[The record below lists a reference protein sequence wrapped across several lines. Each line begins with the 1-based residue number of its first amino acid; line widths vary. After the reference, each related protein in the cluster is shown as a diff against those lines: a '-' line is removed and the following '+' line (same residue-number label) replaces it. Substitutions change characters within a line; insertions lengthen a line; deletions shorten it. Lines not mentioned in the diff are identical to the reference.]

1 MAFLGSLGKALGL
14 DSEFG
19 KGLIAGTA
27 TGFAEGFE
35 DDIKRSK
42 DNVDNL
48 LAISYK
54 GAVAD
59 KKRRDQELKANK
71 EIIDEIV
78 GNLSVSQSKDKQ
90 SVLEA
95 TRGLIDKYNL
105 KGALQYSQ
113 NLKTQWAKTNRDP
126 FDAIEIGERTN
137 HSTPLSAELLSESIT
152 DPITIPDIQQ
162 MAKNANVGI
171 MKVFGS
177 TDEKVERIGNR
188 AKDMIKAYG
197 IDINAN
203 NLDLPPAAKVNISPL
218 IMGTLDNPVH
228 EIIRIQ
234 NYLEVNKDTITPK
247 EEKLALSMLDAQ
259 RAIINTDRKIRE
271 ARIPK
276 PLDRAEYRAFRLG
289 VLELFGQELNFKA
302 SYDEKKEK
310 YVTLGLQKEKEEV
323 VFKYV
328 NDLMDKIDDA
338 AKAGAVGAKQNTM
351 RIIQES
357 IFGNKALTLV
367 DGILTTDSTTK
378 LFSDEDARILG
389 MSTRPLVVNNT
400 RTGNNNNN
408 IVANLDSQ
416 KLDLIRIVKEKG
428 FNSPEGT
435 EAVDA
440 LTEILIQ
447 QKELT
452 PNPYTD
458 QNQARRDAIEAI
470 KNTEVG
476 NTPRG

>member
-27 TGFAEGFE
+27 EGFETGFA

-48 LAISYK
+48 LAMSYK

-59 KKRRDQELKANK
+59 KKRRDKELKANK

-95 TRGLIDKYNL
+95 TRSLIDKYNL

-113 NLKTQWAKTNRDP
+113 NLKTQWSKTNRDP

-137 HSTPLSAELLSESIT
+137 HSTPLSSELLSESIT

-177 TDEKVERIGNR
+177 SDDKVERIGNR

-234 NYLEVNKDTITPK
+234 NYLEVNKDTITPRD
-247 EEKLALSMLDAQ
+247 EKLALSMIDAQ
-259 RAIINTDRKIRE
+259 RAIIDTDRKIRE
-271 ARIPK
+271 TRIAK
-276 PLDRAEYRAFRLG
+276 PLDKSEYKAFRG
-289 VLELFGQELNFKA
+289 QVLELMGNKLNFEVA
-302 SYDEKKEK
+302 YDPNKKR
-310 YVTLGLQKEKEEV
+310 YVTLGLQDKKRQV
-323 VFKYV
+323 VTKYV
-328 NDLMDKIDDA
+328 NDLMDKLDDA
-338 AKAGAVGAKQNTM
+338 AKVGAIGKQNAM
-351 RIIQES
+351 KVIQES
-357 IFGNKALTLV
+357 IFGDQSLTLI
-367 DGILTTDSTTK
+367 DGVLSTDSSTK
-378 LFSDEDARILG
+378 LFSDADARILG
-389 MSTRPLVVNNT
+389 ISNRPLVVTNQPNVVT
-400 RTGNNNNN
+400 TNP
-408 IVANLDSQ
+408 DEQ
-416 KLDLIRIVKEKG
+416 KMKLIRKAKESGVRTRAGTLAIDELTLLLVKERQNQG
-428 FNSPEGT
+428 
-435 EAVDA
+435 
-440 LTEILIQ
+440 
-447 QKELT
+447 
-452 PNPYTD
+452 NPYEN
-458 QNQARRDAIEAI
+458 QEQARRDAIVLIQNAI
-470 KNTEVG
+470 MG
-476 NTPRG
+476 STPRG